1 MQISTMSRILTGI
14 QSTGVPHLGNLLGAI
29 IPFVESSKDSA
40 NETFGF
46 IADLHSL
53 TTIKDAAV
61 RRENTYAVAASYL
74 ACGFDIDKNVFYRQS
89 DVPEV
94 CELAWYLE
102 CFMSFNRLQ
111 LAHSFKDKSENISE
125 VNAGLFVYP
134 MLMAADILL
143 FDAQIVPIG
152 KDQKQHLEFTRD
164 IADKL
169 NFHYGD
175 LLVVP
180 EERFNEKT
188 MYVPGIDGR
197 KMSKSYGNAI
207 DVFLPE
213 KQLRKV
219 VMSIQTDSKALEES
233 KDPETCNVVKL
244 YELIASSDKVEVMKQ
259 NYRNGGYGYG
269 HAKQELY
276 EELLRRFAKERE
288 IFHHFMK
295 NKNELDKQLQV
306 GAEKAK
312 AVAAVTLKRVRKALG
327 Y

>member
-1 MQISTMSRILTGI
+1 
-14 QSTGVPHLGNLLGAI
+14 
-29 IPFVESSKDSA
+29 
-40 NETFGF
+40 
-46 IADLHSL
+46 
-53 TTIKDAAV
+53 
-61 RRENTYAVAASYL
+61 
-74 ACGFDIDKNVFYRQS
+74 
-89 DVPEV
+89 
-94 CELAWYLE
+94 
-102 CFMSFNRLQ
+102 MSFNRLQ
-111 LAHSFKDKSENISE
+111 LAHSFKDKSENVSE

-143 FDAQIVPIG
+143 FDAQVVPIG

-175 LLVVP
+175 LFVVP
-180 EERFNEKT
+180 EERLNEKT
-188 MYVPGIDGR
+188 MYVPGTDGR

-207 DVFLPE
+207 NIFLPE

-219 VMSIQTDSKALEES
+219 VMSVVTDSKELEEA

-244 YELIASSDKVEVMKQ
+244 YELIASSEKVEVMKQ
-259 NYRNGGYGYG
+259 NYRKGGYGYG
-269 HAKQELY
+269 HAKQELF
-276 EELLRRFAKERE
+276 EELMRRFAKERE
-288 IFHHFMK
+288 IFNHYME

-312 AVAAVTLKRVRKALG
+312 AIAAVTLKRVRKALG

>member
-1 MQISTMSRILTGI
+1 MARILTGI

-29 IPFVESSKDSA
+29 IPLVESSKDTA

-53 TTIKDAAV
+53 TTIKEADI

-111 LAHSFKDKSENISE
+111 LAHSFKDKSENVSE

-143 FDAQIVPIG
+143 FDAQVVPIG

-175 LLVVP
+175 LFVVP
-180 EERFNEKT
+180 EERLNEKT
-188 MYVPGIDGR
+188 MYVPGTDGR

-207 DVFLPE
+207 NIFLPE

-219 VMSIQTDSKALEES
+219 VMSVVTDSKDLEDA
-233 KDPETCNVVKL
+233 KDPDTCNVVKL
-244 YELIASSDKVEVMKQ
+244 YELIASADKVEVMKQ
-259 NYRNGGYGYG
+259 NYRKGGYGYG
-269 HAKQELY
+269 HAKQELF
-276 EELLRRFAKERE
+276 EELMRRFAKERE
-288 IFHHFMK
+288 IFNHYME
-295 NKNELDKQLQV
+295 NKNELDKQLKI
-306 GAEKAK
+306 GADKAK
-312 AVAAVTLKRVRKALG
+312 AVAAVTLERVRKALG

>member
-1 MQISTMSRILTGI
+1 MARILTGI

-29 IPFVESSKDSA
+29 IPLVESSKDPA

-53 TTIKDAAV
+53 TTIKDADV

-94 CELAWYLE
+94 CELAWYLQ

-111 LAHSFKDKSENISE
+111 LAHSFKDKSENVSE

-143 FDAQIVPIG
+143 FDAQVVPIG

-175 LLVVP
+175 LFVVP
-180 EERFNEKT
+180 EERLNEKT
-188 MYVPGIDGR
+188 MYVPGTDGR

-207 DVFLPE
+207 NIFLPE

-219 VMSIQTDSKALEES
+219 VMSVVTDSKELEEA

-244 YELIASSDKVEVMKQ
+244 YELIASAEKVEVMKQ

-269 HAKQELY
+269 HAKQELF
-276 EELLRRFAKERE
+276 EELMRRFAKERE
-288 IFHHFMK
+288 IFNHYME

-312 AVAAVTLKRVRKALG
+312 AIAAVTLKRVRKALG

>member
-1 MQISTMSRILTGI
+1 M
-14 QSTGVPHLGNLLGAI
+14 GNLLGAI
-29 IPFVESSKDSA
+29 IPLVESSKDPA

-53 TTIKDAAV
+53 TTIKDADV

-94 CELAWYLE
+94 CELAWYLQ

-111 LAHSFKDKSENISE
+111 LAHSFKDKSENVSE

-143 FDAQIVPIG
+143 FDAQVVPIG

-175 LLVVP
+175 LFVVP
-180 EERFNEKT
+180 EERLNEKT
-188 MYVPGIDGR
+188 MYVPGTDGR

-207 DVFLPE
+207 NIFLPE

-219 VMSIQTDSKALEES
+219 VMSVVTDSKELEEA

-244 YELIASSDKVEVMKQ
+244 YELVASADKVEVMKQ
-259 NYRNGGYGYG
+259 NYRKGGYGYG
-269 HAKQELY
+269 HAKQELF
-276 EELLRRFAKERE
+276 EELMRRFAKERE
-288 IFHHFMK
+288 IFNHYME

>member
-1 MQISTMSRILTGI
+1 M
-14 QSTGVPHLGNLLGAI
+14 GNLLGAI
-29 IPFVESSKDSA
+29 IPLVESSKDPA

-53 TTIKDAAV
+53 TTIKDAEV

-94 CELAWYLE
+94 CELAWYLQ

-111 LAHSFKDKSENISE
+111 LAHSFKDKSENVSE

-143 FDAQIVPIG
+143 FDAQAVPIG

-175 LLVVP
+175 LFVVP
-180 EERFNEKT
+180 EERLNEKT
-188 MYVPGIDGR
+188 MYVPGTDGR

-207 DVFLPE
+207 NIFLPE

-219 VMSIQTDSKALEES
+219 VMSVVTDSKELEEA

-244 YELIASSDKVEVMKQ
+244 YELIASAEKVEVMKQ
-259 NYRNGGYGYG
+259 NYRKGGYGYG
-269 HAKQELY
+269 HAKQELF
-276 EELLRRFAKERE
+276 EELMRRFAKERE
-288 IFHHFMK
+288 IFNHYME

-312 AVAAVTLKRVRKALG
+312 AIAAVTLKRVRKALG

>member
-1 MQISTMSRILTGI
+1 MARILTGI

-29 IPFVESSKDSA
+29 IPLVESSKDPA

-53 TTIKDAAV
+53 TTIKDADV

-74 ACGFDIDKNVFYRQS
+74 SCGFDIDKNVFYRQS

-94 CELAWYLE
+94 CELAWYLQ

-111 LAHSFKDKSENISE
+111 LAHSFKDKSENVSE

-143 FDAQIVPIG
+143 FDAQVVPIG

-175 LLVVP
+175 LFVVP
-180 EERFNEKT
+180 EERLNEKT
-188 MYVPGIDGR
+188 MYVPGTDGR

-207 DVFLPE
+207 NIFLPE

-219 VMSIQTDSKALEES
+219 VMSVVTDSKELEEA

-244 YELIASSDKVEVMKQ
+244 YELIASAEKVEVMKQ
-259 NYRNGGYGYG
+259 NYRKGGYGYG
-269 HAKQELY
+269 HAKQELF
-276 EELLRRFAKERE
+276 EELMRRFAKERE
-288 IFHHFMK
+288 IFNHYME

-312 AVAAVTLKRVRKALG
+312 AIAAVTLKRVRKALG

>member
-1 MQISTMSRILTGI
+1 MARILTGI

-29 IPFVESSKDSA
+29 IPLVESSKDPA

-46 IADLHSL
+46 IADFHSL
-53 TTIKDAAV
+53 TTIKDADV

-94 CELAWYLE
+94 CELAWYLQ

-111 LAHSFKDKSENISE
+111 LAHFFKDKSENVSE

-143 FDAQIVPIG
+143 FDAQAVPIG

-175 LLVVP
+175 LFVVP
-180 EERFNEKT
+180 EERLNEKT
-188 MYVPGIDGR
+188 MYVPGTDGR

-207 DVFLPE
+207 NIFLPE

-219 VMSIQTDSKALEES
+219 VMSVVTESKELEEA

-244 YELIASSDKVEVMKQ
+244 YELIASSEKVEVMKQ
-259 NYRNGGYGYG
+259 NYRKGGYGYG
-269 HAKQELY
+269 HAKQELF
-276 EELLRRFAKERE
+276 EELMRRFAKERE
-288 IFHHFMK
+288 IFNHYME

-312 AVAAVTLKRVRKALG
+312 AIAAVTLKRVRKALG

>member
-1 MQISTMSRILTGI
+1 MARILTGI

-29 IPFVESSKDSA
+29 IPLVESSKDPA

-53 TTIKDAAV
+53 TTIKDAEV

-94 CELAWYLE
+94 CELAWYLQ

-111 LAHSFKDKSENISE
+111 LAHSFKDKSENVSE

-143 FDAQIVPIG
+143 FDAQAVPIG

-175 LLVVP
+175 LFVVP
-180 EERFNEKT
+180 EERLNEKT
-188 MYVPGIDGR
+188 MYVPGTDGR

-207 DVFLPE
+207 NIFLPE

-219 VMSIQTDSKALEES
+219 VMSVVTDSKELEEA

-244 YELIASSDKVEVMKQ
+244 YELIASAEKVEVMKQ
-259 NYRNGGYGYG
+259 NYRKGGYGYG
-269 HAKQELY
+269 HAKQELF
-276 EELLRRFAKERE
+276 EELMRRFAKERE
-288 IFHHFMK
+288 IFNHYME

-312 AVAAVTLKRVRKALG
+312 AIAAVTLKRVRKALG

>member
-1 MQISTMSRILTGI
+1 MARILSGI

-29 IPFVESSKDSA
+29 VPVVESSKDPA

-53 TTIKDAAV
+53 TTIKEADI

-111 LAHSFKDKSENISE
+111 LAHSFKDKSENVSE

-143 FDAQIVPIG
+143 FDAQVVPIG

-175 LLVVP
+175 LFVVP
-180 EERFNEKT
+180 EERLNEKT
-188 MYVPGIDGR
+188 MYVPGTDGR

-207 DVFLPE
+207 NIFLPE

-219 VMSIQTDSKALEES
+219 VMSVVTDSKDLEDA
-233 KDPETCNVVKL
+233 KDPDACNVVKL
-244 YELIASSDKVEVMKQ
+244 YELIASADNVEVMKQ
-259 NYRNGGYGYG
+259 NYRKGGYGYG
-269 HAKQELY
+269 HAKQELF
-276 EELLRRFAKERE
+276 EELMRRFAKERE
-288 IFHHFMK
+288 IFNHYME
-295 NKNELDKQLQV
+295 NKNELDKQLKI
-306 GAEKAK
+306 GADKAK

>member
-1 MQISTMSRILTGI
+1 M
-14 QSTGVPHLGNLLGAI
+14 GNLLGAI
-29 IPFVESSKDSA
+29 IPLVESSKDPA

-53 TTIKDAAV
+53 TTIKDAEV

-94 CELAWYLE
+94 CELAWYLQ

-111 LAHSFKDKSENISE
+111 LAHSFKDKSENVSE

-143 FDAQIVPIG
+143 FDAQAVPIG

-175 LLVVP
+175 LFVVP
-180 EERFNEKT
+180 EERLNEKT
-188 MYVPGIDGR
+188 MYVPGTDGR
-197 KMSKSYGNAI
+197 KMSKSYGNDI
-207 DVFLPE
+207 NIFLPE

-219 VMSIQTDSKALEES
+219 VMSVVTDSKELEEA

-244 YELIASSDKVEVMKQ
+244 YELIASAEKVEVMKQ
-259 NYRNGGYGYG
+259 NYRKGGYGYG
-269 HAKQELY
+269 HAKQELF
-276 EELLRRFAKERE
+276 EELMRRFAKERE
-288 IFHHFMK
+288 IFNHYME

-312 AVAAVTLKRVRKALG
+312 AIAAVTLKRVRKALG

>member
-1 MQISTMSRILTGI
+1 M
-14 QSTGVPHLGNLLGAI
+14 GNLLGAI
-29 IPFVESSKDSA
+29 IPLVESSKDPA

-53 TTIKDAAV
+53 TTIKDADV

-94 CELAWYLE
+94 CELAWYLQ

-111 LAHSFKDKSENISE
+111 LAHSFKDKSENVSE

-143 FDAQIVPIG
+143 FDAQAVPIG

-175 LLVVP
+175 LFVVP
-180 EERFNEKT
+180 EERLNEKT
-188 MYVPGIDGR
+188 MYVPGTDGR

-207 DVFLPE
+207 NIFLPE

-219 VMSIQTDSKALEES
+219 VMSVVTDSKELEEA

-244 YELIASSDKVEVMKQ
+244 YELIASSEKVEVMKQ
-259 NYRNGGYGYG
+259 NYRKGGYGYG
-269 HAKQELY
+269 HAKQELF
-276 EELLRRFAKERE
+276 EELMRRFAKERE
-288 IFHHFMK
+288 IFNHYME

>member
-1 MQISTMSRILTGI
+1 MARILSGI

-29 IPFVESSKDSA
+29 VPVVESSKDPA

-53 TTIKDAAV
+53 TTIKEADI

-111 LAHSFKDKSENISE
+111 LAHSFKDKSENVSE

-143 FDAQIVPIG
+143 FDAQVVPIG

-175 LLVVP
+175 LFVVP
-180 EERFNEKT
+180 EERLNEKT
-188 MYVPGIDGR
+188 MYVPGTDGR
-197 KMSKSYGNAI
+197 KMSKAYGNAI
-207 DVFLPE
+207 
-213 KQLRKV
+213 
-219 VMSIQTDSKALEES
+219 
-233 KDPETCNVVKL
+233 N
-244 YELIASSDKVEVMKQ
+244 
-259 NYRNGGYGYG
+259 
-269 HAKQELY
+269 
-276 EELLRRFAKERE
+276 
-288 IFHHFMK
+288 IF
-295 NKNELDKQLQV
+295 
-306 GAEKAK
+306 
-312 AVAAVTLKRVRKALG
+312 
-327 Y
+327 